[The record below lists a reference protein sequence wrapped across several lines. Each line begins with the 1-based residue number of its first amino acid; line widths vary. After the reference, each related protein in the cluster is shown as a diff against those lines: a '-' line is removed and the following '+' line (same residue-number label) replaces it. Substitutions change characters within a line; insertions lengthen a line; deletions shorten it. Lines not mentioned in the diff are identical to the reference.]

1 MDNLTKAL
9 LSVQQLKKAV
19 KPLEKRTEQNRVVL
33 KILICYEIS
42 LVSINILP

>member
-19 KPLEKRTEQNRVVL
+19 KPVEKRTEQNRVGSSS
-33 KILICYEIS
+33 EDF
-42 LVSINILP
+42 NILWNPFSKY